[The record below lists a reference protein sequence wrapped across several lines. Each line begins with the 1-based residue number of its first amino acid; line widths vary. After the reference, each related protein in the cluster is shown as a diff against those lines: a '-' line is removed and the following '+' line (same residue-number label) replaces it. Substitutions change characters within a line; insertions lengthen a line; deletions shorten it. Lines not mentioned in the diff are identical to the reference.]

1 MFLLG
6 ALQKNIEL
14 VHPST
19 NSIDYNFLQLDRS
32 KMSDFCNLTVG
43 E

>member
-14 VHPST
+14 VHPSKQ
-19 NSIDYNFLQLDRS
+19 SIDYNILQLDRS
-32 KMSDFCNLTVG
+32 KMADYCNLTVG